1 MLSIQA
7 FIRKGARD
15 SVVSGLLF
23 SNPGYI
29 QCSIVQ
35 VNKAFY
41 ILHRTSL
48 MDFDFTNS
56 VLGSNYSKIETHC
69 PILDDILF

>member
-1 MLSIQA
+1 MDIQTRGFSMLSIQA
-7 FIRKGARD
+7 FIRNGPRD

-23 SNPGYI
+23 SNPGYV

-41 ILHRTSL
+41 ILHRTSHT
-48 MDFDFTNS
+48 DFDFINS
-56 VLGSNYSKIETHC
+56 VEVT
-69 PILDDILF
+69 ILK